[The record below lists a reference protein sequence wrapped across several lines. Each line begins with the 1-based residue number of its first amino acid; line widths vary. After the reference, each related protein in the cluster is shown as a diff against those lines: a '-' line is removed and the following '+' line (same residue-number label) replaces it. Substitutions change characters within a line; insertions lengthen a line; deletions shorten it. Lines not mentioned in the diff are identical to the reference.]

1 MSYRRLYFTLASK
14 AYARNLQYRS
24 AHMVHNL
31 ASVMFGFMY
40 ACIWIGL
47 GQEYKLGEYGT
58 EGMVSYIAFTQ
69 SALWISSFITNGLG
83 IPQSVRTGQIA
94 LDLMRPVHLFSHMM
108 AREWGQIAYQFVYKS
123 VPIYLVYFFIFSLHV
138 PSQGITYLYIVVGLA
153 GSAYLSVCINYLI
166 GVSALWT
173 TESSWLY
180 WTNHALI
187 NLLAGF
193 FIPLEWL
200 PGWLEKIAWLSPYPY
215 LLYVPT
221 TIYLGS
227 GSGVRLWG
235 TLLWCIFMTVICIL
249 ATRLLRR
256 KVEVQGG

>member
-1 MSYRRLYFTLASK
+1 
-14 AYARNLQYRS
+14 
-24 AHMVHNL
+24 MVHNL
-31 ASVMFGFMY
+31 ASAMFGFMY

-47 GQEYKLGEYGT
+47 GKDHPLGEYGT
-58 EGMVSYIAFTQ
+58 QGMVNYIAFTQ
-69 SALWISSFITNGLG
+69 ACLWITSFITNGLG

-108 AREWGQIAYQFVYKS
+108 AREWGQIAYQFIFKS
-123 VPIYLVYFFIFSLHV
+123 IPIYLLYFFIFSLQIPNQWTAV
-138 PSQGITYLYIVVGLA
+138 LYTVLGLLGA
-153 GSAYLSVCINYLI
+153 SYLSICINYLI

-173 TESSWLY
+173 MESSWLY
-180 WTNHALI
+180 WANSALI

-200 PGWLEKIAWLSPYPY
+200 PGPLENLAWLSPYPY

-221 TIYLGS
+221 TIYLGNGR
-227 GSGVRLWG
+227 GSALWG
-235 TLLWCIFMTVICIL
+235 TLLWCVLMTACCLL

>member
-1 MSYRRLYFTLASK
+1 MLYFTLASK
-14 AYARNLQYRS
+14 AYARNLQYRG

-31 ASVMFGFMY
+31 ASAMFGFMY

-47 GQEYKLGEYGT
+47 GKDHPLGEYGT
-58 EGMVSYIAFTQ
+58 QGMVNYIAFTQ
-69 SALWISSFITNGLG
+69 ACLWITSFITNGLG

-108 AREWGQIAYQFVYKS
+108 AREWGQIAYQFIFKS
-123 VPIYLVYFFIFSLHV
+123 IPIYLLYFFIFSLQIPNQWTAV
-138 PSQGITYLYIVVGLA
+138 LYTVLGLLGA
-153 GSAYLSVCINYLI
+153 SYLSICINYLI

-173 TESSWLY
+173 MESSWLY
-180 WTNHALI
+180 WANSALI

-200 PGWLEKIAWLSPYPY
+200 PGPLENLAWLSPYPY

-221 TIYLGS
+221 TIYLGNGS
-227 GSGVRLWG
+227 GSALWG
-235 TLLWCIFMTVICIL
+235 TLLWCVLMTACCLL